1 MRYQEEKE
9 GSLSKPAKAIA
20 SYLPTSWPQSSPS
33 PLTLPLRPTEVEI
46 EEGKAQYKRSREAV
60 KASVLGPRDQ
70 AVKPYLGLEEGDGDS
85 LLVTS
90 DLNGGISSRYAEYH
104 A

>member
-1 MRYQEEKE
+1 MAAIEP
-9 GSLSKPAKAIA
+9 KPFDPPPEA
-20 SYLPTSWPQSSPS
+20 
-33 PLTLPLRPTEVEI
+33 TEVEI
-46 EEGKAQYKRSREAV
+46 EEGKVQHKRSREAV

-70 AVKPYLGLEEGDGDS
+70 VKPYLGLEEGDGDS

-90 DLNGGISSRYAEYH
+90 DLNGGISSRYAEYQ